1 MGKDQKEIFLNNLG
15 QTTPFPFLL
24 EIEKA
29 EGLYLYDKA
38 GKSYMDLISG
48 IAVSNLGHKHP
59 AVVKAVK
66 EQVDKH
72 MHVMVY
78 GEFIQS
84 SVNQFAE
91 RLVSLLP
98 ATLNSVYFTNS
109 GAEAI
114 EGALKLAKRYTGRTE
129 LIAFKGAYHGSTHGA
144 LSVSGNETKK
154 YAFRPLLPDV
164 KFLKFNHLP
173 DLEEITTKTACVL
186 IETIQG
192 DAGVRIPNQAY
203 LEALRARCTEKGTML
218 IFDEIQTG
226 MGRTG
231 KLFAFEHYGITPDIL
246 CSAKALGGG
255 LPIGAFIAD
264 KEVMRQLTFDPM
276 LGHITTFGGNPV
288 ACAAG
293 LATLKT
299 ITETEILS
307 EVELKGALIEE
318 LIQHDSIQ
326 EIRRK
331 GLMFAI
337 EFQTEDEVYKI
348 VEYCLDKGLICF
360 WFLSCPNSFRIA
372 PPLTITHDEIHK
384 ACDIINEAIRVTHQ

>member
-29 EGLYLYDKA
+29 EGLYLYDKS

-91 RLVSLLP
+91 QLVSLLP

-114 EGALKLAKRYTGRTE
+114 EGALKLAKRYTRRTE
-129 LIAFKGAYHGSTHGA
+129 LIAFRGAYHGSTHGA

-192 DAGVRIPNQAY
+192 DAGVRIPDQAY
-203 LEALRARCTEKGTML
+203 LEALRARCTETGTML

-231 KLFAFEHYGITPDIL
+231 KLFAFEHYNVTPDIL

-264 KEVMRQLTFDPM
+264 KEVMRHLTFDPM

-307 EVELKGALIEE
+307 EVEQKGALIEK
-318 LIQHDSIQ
+318 LIQHESIQ

-337 EFQTEDEVYKI
+337 EFQTEDEVFKI

>member
-91 RLVSLLP
+91 QLVSLLP

-129 LIAFKGAYHGSTHGA
+129 LIAFRGAYHGSTHGA

-173 DLEEITTKTACVL
+173 DLEEISNKTACVL

-192 DAGVRIPNQAY
+192 DAGVRIPDQAY
-203 LEALRARCTEKGTML
+203 LEALRARCTETGTML

-231 KLFAFEHYGITPDIL
+231 KLFAFEHYGVTPDIL

-264 KEVMRQLTFDPM
+264 KEVMRHLTFDPM

-299 ITETEILS
+299 ITETEVLS
-307 EVELKGALIEE
+307 EVEPKGALIEE

>member
-1 MGKDQKEIFLNNLG
+1 MGKDAKEIFLNHLG

-24 EIEKA
+24 EIERA
-29 EGLYLYDKA
+29 EGLYLYDKQ
-38 GKSYMDLISG
+38 GKAYMDLISG
-48 IAVSNLGHKHP
+48 VAVSNLGHGHP
-59 AVVKAVK
+59 AIIEAVK
-66 EQVDKH
+66 KQVDSH

-84 SVNQFAE
+84 ASNQLAE
-91 RLVSLLP
+91 KLVSLLP
-98 ATLNSVYFTNS
+98 EQLNSIYFTNS

-129 LIAFKGAYHGSTHGA
+129 LIAFREAYHGSTHGA

-173 DLEEITTKTACVL
+173 DITEITHKTACVL

-192 DAGVRIPNQAY
+192 DAGVRIPDQKY
-203 LEALRARCTEKGTML
+203 LEALRARCSEVGALL

-226 MGRTG
+226 IGRTG
-231 KLFAFEHYGITPDIL
+231 KLFAFEHYQVTPDIL
-246 CSAKALGGG
+246 CTAKALGGG
-255 LPIGAFIAD
+255 LPLGAFISD
-264 KEVMRQLTFDPM
+264 KEVMRHLTFDPM

-288 ACAAG
+288 SCAAG
-293 LATLKT
+293 LATIKA
-299 ITETEILS
+299 ITETNILE
-307 EVELKGALIEE
+307 EVEEKGALIEQ
-318 LIQHDSIQ
+318 LLQHKSIK

-337 EFQTEDEVYKI
+337 EFKTEEEVYKI
-348 VEYCLDKGLICF
+348 VEYCLDKGVICF
-360 WFLSCPNSFRIA
+360 WFLSCPNSLRIA
-372 PPLTITHDEIHK
+372 PPLTITKDEITK
-384 ACDIINEAIRVTHQ
+384 ACEIINLAIGDTL